1 MNRASFGQHFLLAIA
16 VILLAAASD
25 ISGNAAAQQAASVA
39 NNEPPEKRPAF
50 EVATIKPA
58 DSGSGVRI
66 IGFSRI
72 GLTVKNIPL
81 QTLLR
86 VAFGFED
93 DRILG
98 APASVMTERFDI
110 EAKVAEPDL
119 PAWGKLTFE
128 ERRRMLQ
135 PLLEDRS
142 KLKFHYETK
151 VLPVYLLVIAKGG
164 SKMKEF
170 QPPGD
175 PQTNGMRLTG
185 RGQIEAHGTSMDSM
199 CHELSQQVGRTVLD
213 RTGLTGK
220 YDFTLEF
227 DPDGL
232 APMAGPAQSG
242 QPGAPPPDSGKPSL
256 FTAVQEQLGLKLES
270 QKAPVSVVVIDH
282 IEAPSPN

>member
-1 MNRASFGQHFLLAIA
+1 MNRASLGRHFLLAIA
-16 VILLAAASD
+16 VILLSAAA
-25 ISGNAAAQQAASVA
+25 GAQQAANVA
-39 NNEPPEKRPAF
+39 KSGPPEKGPAF

-58 DSGSGVRI
+58 EAGNGMSWV
-66 IGFSRI
+66 GFPPT

-81 QTLLR
+81 QMLLR

-98 APASVMTERFDI
+98 APAWVTTTRFDI

-119 PAWGKLTFE
+119 PALGKLTLQ

-135 PLLEDRS
+135 PLLEDRF

-151 VLPVYLLVIAKGG
+151 VLPVYVLVIAKGG

-175 PQTNGMRLTG
+175 PQTNGLRLTG
-185 RGQIEAHGTSMDSM
+185 RGHIEAHGIPMNPVS
-199 CHELSQQVGRTVLD
+199 HELSQQVGRTVLD

-220 YDFTLEF
+220 YDFTLDWEPD
-227 DPDGL
+227 DP
-232 APMAGPAQSG
+232 APMAGNAQGG
-242 QPGAPPPDSGKPSL
+242 QPGAPPPDSGSPSL

-270 QKAPVSVVVIDH
+270 QKAPVSVTVIDH
-282 IEAPSPN
+282 IEGPSPN

>member
-1 MNRASFGQHFLLAIA
+1 MNRVSLGRHFLLAIA
-16 VILLAAASD
+16 VILLSAASD
-25 ISGNAAAQQAASVA
+25 ISGNAAAQQAASA

-58 DSGSGVRI
+58 DSGSGMRI

-72 GLTVKNIPL
+72 GFTVKNIPL
-81 QTLLR
+81 QMLLR

-98 APASVMTERFDI
+98 APASLTTEQFDI

-119 PAWGKLTFE
+119 PALGKLTLE

-135 PLLEDRS
+135 PLLEDRF

-151 VLPVYLLVIAKGG
+151 VLPVYLLVIAKDG

-170 QPPGD
+170 VPPGD
-175 PQTNGMRLTG
+175 PQTNGLRLTG
-185 RGQIEAHGTSMDSM
+185 RGHIEAHGIPMDPLS
-199 CHELSQQVGRTVLD
+199 HQLSQQVGRTVLD

-220 YDFTLEF
+220 YDFTLDWEPD
-227 DPDGL
+227 DP
-232 APMAGPAQSG
+232 APMPGNAQGG

-270 QKAPVSVVVIDH
+270 QKVPVSVVVIDH